1 MSINRLDIHFET
13 NKILW
18 DIKCHWF
25 ESKCLKFPRDFIHP
39 NFNSSSIQMQCRARQ
54 GNILTFLHCI
64 AGKLQF
70 GLVSW
75 QTKDMTWHNLGHR
88 RHCLKG
94 SPLWYFIL
102 CFLRLVSFESMLS
115 QRLHLSSTV
124 QSGALWLTGG
134 RTEKD
139 RNLAILDRASGI
151 KSGKSWQRTGDKSR
165 HNIGQGT
172 FSFLC
177 LRASAPYF
185 LIFSSL
191 SERSRSFIHQQI
203 ISRVFRRSVNSIK

>member
-1 MSINRLDIHFET
+1 MQSATRENPDI
-13 NKILW
+13 
-18 DIKCHWF
+18 
-25 ESKCLKFPRDFIHP
+25 P
-39 NFNSSSIQMQCRARQ
+39 A
-54 GNILTFLHCI
+54 LHCW
-64 AGKLQF
+64 KTTVWF
-70 GLVSW
+70 GFL
-75 QTKDMTWHNLGHR
+75 TDKGMTWHNLVHR